1 MSWIPDIRRTR
12 AIRSL
17 REKAKSL
24 GVDVSDLSDEEIE
37 RRIVDNSKI
46 AASKIAAAV
55 GKTAKEAASRMAGL
69 GRALTNPEEKP

>member
-1 MSWIPDIRRTR
+1 MSWIPDIRCTR

-46 AASKIAAAV
+46 AASKIAAGV
-55 GKTAKEAASRMAGL
+55 GKTAKEAASRMAAL
-69 GRALTNPEEKP
+69 GRALTNPKEKP

>member
-46 AASKIAAAV
+46 AASKIAAGV
-55 GKTAKEAASRMAGL
+55 GKTAKEAASRMAAL